1 MRNGLIL
8 LLLLL
13 IVSCG
18 EDSSEA
24 FTEAPDS
31 AFTPSQI
38 PEKNNLQSDTD
49 YIIDIT
55 DIDGIDSIS
64 EVNLSLLTADGKPDD
79 LHELSYVVKSEQ
91 EKIVLHYSII
101 RKDSILQQDIPLIL
115 ELKVN
120 SESDAIQYDVYLW
133 DLPRLDELN
142 MPQIVALTSDN
153 TIEKMG
159 AEGTV
164 YFSWINFPAWTP
176 PTQPTWQEDPFVNA
190 SWRLYYH
197 SLGWLSSY
205 LELYERTGNQ
215 NVLNSINHYLTS
227 YDETFDD
234 PRNTNVIQAYRED
247 SVSLRINN
255 LLYMYFKLY
264 RKLALQD
271 RQVIESLLHKDIQ
284 MLQTYLDEEFWDN
297 KNHGMIQAKS
307 ALNLV
312 VSFPFHP
319 DINSIESST
328 HRRITASS
336 MQLFSSE
343 GYVIEQA
350 TGYHFVG
357 LSMMLEAKKQIDSFG
372 MTPNLSLIDK
382 IRQALTI
389 APYLLYHNGTTP
401 AIGDSSYGKN
411 WHGHVKRYYLEFGE
425 SINSLDNYLNSRH
438 ATLDDL
444 KIIEDEGLAIA
455 KHIPVNE
462 YMSKVFLDAGK
473 SRLIHG
479 HYDHLNIVASLAG
492 EALLVDSGGPYTY
505 SIEGGRDKWRSR
517 ISHNTLVLNNEE
529 VGDYSGSTIASFNNS
544 QGISVSAKG
553 LINDNTYH
561 YRSFLLTKENKP
573 LLIVVDEVD
582 ESMDKR
588 LVDEYWHFAP
598 KTNVNLID
606 ANHNELTLESG
617 KVFNHYK
624 IAQSANACDILQGE
638 VDANNVPTIGW
649 VTPKYNVLL
658 SSPVEKCSTN
668 TLKYFKVNIFTEQFI
683 EEHSLSQEGDDILIK
698 VDGQI
703 FTYSLNS
710 NQFVP

>member
-357 LSMMLEAKKQIDSFG
+357 LSMMLEAKKANRFFWHDS
-372 MTPNLSLIDK
+372 K
-382 IRQALTI
+382 
-389 APYLLYHNGTTP
+389 
-401 AIGDSSYGKN
+401 
-411 WHGHVKRYYLEFGE
+411 
-425 SINSLDNYLNSRH
+425 
-438 ATLDDL
+438 L
-444 KIIEDEGLAIA
+444 K
-455 KHIPVNE
+455 
-462 YMSKVFLDAGK
+462 
-473 SRLIHG
+473 
-479 HYDHLNIVASLAG
+479 
-492 EALLVDSGGPYTY
+492 
-505 SIEGGRDKWRSR
+505 
-517 ISHNTLVLNNEE
+517 
-529 VGDYSGSTIASFNNS
+529 
-544 QGISVSAKG
+544 
-553 LINDNTYH
+553 
-561 YRSFLLTKENKP
+561 
-573 LLIVVDEVD
+573 
-582 ESMDKR
+582 
-588 LVDEYWHFAP
+588 
-598 KTNVNLID
+598 
-606 ANHNELTLESG
+606 
-617 KVFNHYK
+617 
-624 IAQSANACDILQGE
+624 
-638 VDANNVPTIGW
+638 
-649 VTPKYNVLL
+649 
-658 SSPVEKCSTN
+658 
-668 TLKYFKVNIFTEQFI
+668 
-683 EEHSLSQEGDDILIK
+683 
-698 VDGQI
+698 
-703 FTYSLNS
+703 S
-710 NQFVP
+710 NR